1 MVRRPTALA
10 GPGSGGAG
18 TGTKEGEYPVKKI
31 LVWGIIAVALVACVT
46 IVAANAQKP
55 RPTPQGSTIETQ
67 VGKAFQIVIES
78 NPTTGYS
85 WSATFDK
92 TGLELAKTT
101 FKETSSGLVGAPSM
115 QIFQFKGLK
124 KGTFEVKL
132 DYLRP
137 WEGQSIKQATYTVVV
152 K

>member
-1 MVRRPTALA
+1 M
-10 GPGSGGAG
+10 
-18 TGTKEGEYPVKKI
+18 KKI
-31 LVWGIIAVALVACVT
+31 LVWGIIAVALVACVMV
-46 IVAANAQKP
+46 VAANAQRP
-55 RPTPQGSTIETQ
+55 RQTPQGSAIETQ

-85 WSATFDK
+85 WSASFDK
-92 TGLELAKTT
+92 AGLELVKTT
-101 FKETSSGLVGAPSM
+101 FKEGSSGLVGAPSM
-115 QIFQFKGLK
+115 QVFEFKGLK